1 MIRAKKSPDPKKRAQ
16 EVLAEL
22 NITDGPVAV
31 DYIAQKKGITVRF
44 VPLKED
50 LSGIIFIKDG
60 AVIVVNSLHHPNR
73 QRFTLGHEVGH
84 FELHLKEIGSEVHV
98 DKKFLAFA
106 RNAKSAM
113 GWDRKEIQANQFAA
127 ELLVPQ
133 RFLIQ
138 ELRERIVDVEDEDLV
153 SELAGKFQV
162 SRQMMTFRIG
172 ELAQSRLKT

>member
-1 MIRAKKSPDPKKRAQ
+1 
-16 EVLAEL
+16 
-22 NITDGPVAV
+22 
-31 DYIAQKKGITVRF
+31 
-44 VPLKED
+44 
-50 LSGIIFIKDG
+50 
-60 AVIVVNSLHHPNR
+60 
-73 QRFTLGHEVGH
+73 
-84 FELHLKEIGSEVHV
+84 
-98 DKKFLAFA
+98 
-106 RNAKSAM
+106 M

-138 ELRERIVDVEDEDLV
+138 ELRGRIVDVEDEDLV

>member
-1 MIRAKKSPDPKKRAQ
+1 VIRQNLDPKKRAQ
-16 EVLAEL
+16 EVLTEL
-22 NITDGPVAV
+22 GITYGPVAV

-50 LSGIIFIKDG
+50 LSGIIFVKDSP
-60 AVIVVNSLHHPNR
+60 VIVVNSLHHVNR

-106 RNAKSAM
+106 RNANSAM
-113 GWDRKEIQANQFAA
+113 GWDRREIEANQFAA

-138 ELRERIVDVEDEDLV
+138 ELRGRIVDVEDEDLV
-153 SELAGKFQV
+153 SELADKFQV

>member
-1 MIRAKKSPDPKKRAQ
+1 M
-16 EVLAEL
+16 VLAEL
-22 NITDGPVAV
+22 GIACGPVAV
-31 DYIAQKKGITVRF
+31 DYIAQRKGITVRF
-44 VPLKED
+44 VPLEAD
-50 LSGIIFIKDG
+50 LSGMIFVKDS

-73 QRFTLGHEVGH
+73 QRFTLAHEVGH
-84 FELHLKEIGSEVHV
+84 FELHLNEIGSEVHV

-106 RNAKSAM
+106 RDAKSAM

-133 RFLIQ
+133 RFLVQ
-138 ELRERIVDVEDEDLV
+138 ELRGRMVDVEDEHLV

-172 ELAQSRLKT
+172 ELAQSRLAT